1 MMRAVLEDRVDP
13 LVALRKACSNWG
25 RWGENDRRGTLNL
38 IDAAKVR
45 HAAYLVK
52 EGLTVSCSRVVP
64 KASDDADTATV
75 HVMVR
80 TTSPDASSDFLGLA
94 PHGYGVTHL
103 DALSHYSSEGR
114 HYNGV
119 TANHAGIV
127 PASEVGV
134 DQSRSGIVSR
144 GVLLDIPRA
153 IGRTHLEPSAVV
165 TPKELDQ
172 TLEAQQIDTE
182 PGDVLLIRTGRWI
195 VPEHG
200 TQGGPSMLAGMDPS
214 CLPWLRRRD
223 IALLGCDGVSDRIPC
238 IYPESNLPIHEVA
251 LVFMGMQLLDN
262 LDLDE
267 LSETAVRLKRW
278 DFLFAVGPL
287 VIGSGTGSPV
297 NPLAVF

>member
-1 MMRAVLEDRVDP
+1 MNATLQAQDDP
-13 LVALRKACSNWG
+13 LVALKEACSNWG
-25 RWGENDRRGTLNL
+25 RWGADDRRGTLNL

-45 HAAYLVK
+45 RAAGLVA
-52 EGLTVSCSRVVP
+52 EGLTVSCSRAVP
-64 KASDDADTATV
+64 KAAEDADTATV

-103 DALSHYSSEGR
+103 DALSHYASGGR

-119 TANHAGIV
+119 AANHEGIV

-144 GVLLDIPRA
+144 GVLLDVPRA
-153 IGRTHLEPSAVV
+153 LGRRYLEPGAVI
-165 TPKELDQ
+165 TPRELDE
-172 TLEAQQIDTE
+172 TLDAQRIETE
-182 PGDVLLIRTGRWI
+182 PGDVLLVRTGRWSASSAAKHEGS
-195 VPEHG
+195 P
-200 TQGGPSMLAGMDPS
+200 MLAGLHPS

-223 IALLGCDGVSDRIPC
+223 VALLGCDGVSDRIPC
-238 IYPESNLPIHEVA
+238 LYPDSNLPVHEVA
-251 LVFMGMQLLDN
+251 LVFMGLQLLDN

-267 LSETAVRLKRW
+267 LAGQAIRLQRW